1 MSKTDVSAWLR
12 SETPEH
18 LSLLTK
24 LRETITASLSART
37 ELDGDGRPQVIP
49 ADLNEH
55 GTPTRDWCRAYQQ
68 YRGGYEMLLA
78 EERERAKLL
87 VLANAKGQQTL
98 TDEEYEREMRALGLE
113 AVRELD
119 ASTLAEEIARR
130 GLTPQQLIAP
140 DEDPD

>member
-37 ELDGDGRPQVIP
+37 ELDGDGKKQVIP

-119 ASTLAEEIARR
+119 ASTLAAEIARR